1 MRRGIIAALAA
12 IALTG
17 SAMAQGTDTRP
28 LKIGVVADMS
38 GMYSD
43 MTGLGSVA
51 AVKLAVEDFGGE
63 LNGRPIE
70 VVSGDHQNKA
80 DIASALVRKWYSADD
95 VDVVVNA
102 AGSAVALAVVS
113 VAQAENK
120 AALITGAVTDR
131 LSNDS
136 CTPNHV
142 HYGIDNN
149 ALILGTVDA
158 LLKQGKKKWFFIIAD
173 YAFGESL
180 FALAKPYIEANGG
193 SVVGSVKH
201 PLNTPDMSSFLLQAQ
216 ASGAEVIALANGGS
230 DTINSVSQAGEF
242 GIVEA
247 GQGLAAMIMFL
258 SDVHALGLEK
268 AQGLT
273 LTTPSYWNMDEA
285 SRSFAERFHSAMGRM
300 PSFYQEADYSA
311 TLAYLKAAAQAGTA
325 DGAKVI
331 AEMKGKPIDD
341 AFARGGIIREDGLLV
356 HDVYLAQ
363 VKSPEESTR
372 DWDYYNIVA
381 TIPGDKAFR
390 PLSDSK
396 CPLVKQ

>member
-17 SAMAQGTDTRP
+17 SAMGQGADTRP

-70 VVSGDHQNKA
+70 VISGDHQNKA
-80 DIASALVRKWYSADD
+80 DIASALVRKWYGADD

-273 LTTPSYWNMDEA
+273 LTTPSYWDMDDA
-285 SRSFAERFHSAMGRM
+285 SRGFAERFHSSMGRM

-331 AEMKGKPIDD
+331 AEMKGKPIED

-363 VKSPEESTR
+363 VKSPEESKR
-372 DWDYYNIVA
+372 AWDYYDIIA
-381 TIPGDKAFR
+381 TIPGEKAFR
-390 PLSDSK
+390 ALSDSK

>member
-1 MRRGIIAALAA
+1 MRRGILAALAA
-12 IALTG
+12 IAMT
-17 SAMAQGTDTRP
+17 STAIAQTADTRP

-38 GMYSD
+38 GIYSD
-43 MTGLGSVA
+43 MTGTGSVT
-51 AVKLAVEDFGGE
+51 AVRLAVEDFGGE

-70 VVSGDHQNKA
+70 VLSGDHQNKA
-80 DIASALVRKWYSADD
+80 DIASTLVRKWYNADG
-95 VDVVVNA
+95 VDVIVNA
-102 AGSAVALAVVS
+102 AGSAVALAVVG
-113 VAQAENK
+113 VAQNENK

-149 ALILGTVDA
+149 ALILGTIDA
-158 LLKQGKKKWFFIIAD
+158 LLKQGKKKWFFLVAD

-180 FALAKPYIEANGG
+180 FSLAKPYIEANGG

-201 PLNTPDMSSFLLQAQ
+201 PLGTPDMSSFLLQAQ
-216 ASGAEVIALANGGS
+216 TSGAEMIALANGGS
-230 DTINSVSQAGEF
+230 DTINSVSQANEF
-242 GIVEA
+242 GIIDA
-247 GQGLAAMIMFL
+247 GQGIAAMIMFL

-273 LTTPSYWNMDEA
+273 LTTPSYWNIDDS
-285 SRSFAERFHSAMGRM
+285 SREFAERFYASVGRM

-311 TLAYLKAAAQAGTA
+311 TLAYLKAAEQVGTE

-331 AEMKGKPIDD
+331 AEMKGKPIND
-341 AFARGGIIREDGLLV
+341 AFARGGMIREDGLLV

-363 VKSPEESTR
+363 VKTPEESTR
-372 DWDYYNIVA
+372 PWDYYNIVA
-381 TIPGDKAFR
+381 TIPGERAFR
-390 PLSDSK
+390 PLSESN
-396 CPLVKQ
+396 CPLVKK